1 MTRPSTVLFLSLITI
16 LSITTSHAANTKKA
30 PAGVSS
36 DCVTCSLQQAPGAPE
51 IRGVKSFEAIV
62 AKTTFQDDDFANFL
76 QAFCM
81 KFEYVTNPYAFKKE
95 IIGEMKKTP
104 YSFEKFWTQPDCQPS
119 KYGGAVKAP
128 IIHLA
133 ADEAFGRK
141 VWLETLHKEM
151 KDDQMFKRMINAK
164 NTKGQTVLDYIVF
177 GYKDKQYRPEEI
189 EDVNALAKF
198 LCEKGATF
206 SVEKS
211 QKCPLILK

>member
-1 MTRPSTVLFLSLITI
+1 MIRSSTVLNFLLITI
-16 LSITTSHAANTKKA
+16 LSITTSHAANSKKA
-30 PAGVSS
+30 TQT
-36 DCVTCSLQQAPGAPE
+36 DCVTCSLQVAPGAPE

-62 AKTTFQDDDFANFL
+62 AKSSFQDDDFANYV

-81 KFEYVTNPYAFKKE
+81 KFEIISNPYAFKKE
-95 IIGEMKKTP
+95 IIGEMKNTP
-104 YSFEKFWTQPDCQPS
+104 YSFEKFWTQPDCQPG
-119 KYGGAVKAP
+119 KWGGTVKAP

-133 ADEAFGRK
+133 ADEAFGRI
-141 VWLETLHKEM
+141 VWLETLYKEM
-151 KDDQMFKRMINAK
+151 KDEQMFKRIINAK

-189 EDVNALAKF
+189 VDVNALAKF

-206 SVEKS
+206 AIEKN